1 MKFQKRAF
9 SLIEVS
15 VVLVIVGIFVAGIFA
30 SNAFI
35 TKARLAAA
43 QSLLKSSPIRDI
55 KDNAL
60 WLETSA
66 FDSFAGSEASDG
78 TPLTTWYEQRS
89 ATSKVTLTAVD
100 GGPTYSNTI
109 NRIHAVK
116 FAGAGYFTFDGSF
129 LNNTDYTITILE
141 KREVAGGN
149 NYFLG
154 DSAATTTNQSL
165 LLGYSADGQIIHS
178 QGASSSY
185 SALVSGYSK
194 SSDSP
199 RLLTFTHSST
209 AGKKLYINGV
219 LAAKDETNLAPLTG
233 IGTLSFGKGYTG
245 QIGELAIFTRA
256 LKDDEI
262 KSVEGYVAQKFS
274 SKLVGNASTDCLGKV
289 VTTSGCEVSSSGG
302 GGSTCPVSVVGVT
315 STTPVAEGSGSLTC
329 NATGYAGTSAYTC
342 TSGTLSAAAC
352 GCDTA
357 NGYSLSGGVCV
368 LAATCSGGIE
378 TTIGS
383 DKMHLF
389 TSSGTL
395 TCNSAI
401 TGAKV
406 LVVGGGGG
414 GGGVVGGGGGAG
426 GVVYNSSYTLAA
438 TTYNITVGVGGRGGK
453 AGGNGSNEGGYKG
466 TDSVFD
472 VNSVTNKITAY
483 AGGAGRANMMQVY
496 VGTGGSGGGA
506 SISGGPGAATP
517 SGQGYAGGDSSDKS
531 NMGGGG
537 GGAGS
542 VGGFGNAGKGGN
554 GGTGVDY
561 SSVFGTSYGDN
572 GWFASGGGAGVRTGS
587 GRVAGTASQGG
598 GTGGTTSTVAADDA
612 KANTGGGGGGAGFS
626 GDLVGLYA
634 GGDGGSGI
642 VIVRY

>member
-368 LAATCSGGIE
+368 LSPLFCTGTVAADTSIVSGYAIH
-378 TTIGS
+378 
-383 DKMHLF
+383 KF
-389 TSSGTL
+389 TSSGTI
-395 TCNSAI
+395 TCS
-401 TGAKV
+401 TTRTVEV

-414 GGGVVGGGGGAG
+414 GGWRGAGGGAGGYVYNSALSLASGTYSINVGAGGAGGIGVTNQPTAKGSNGQESSIKLGATSIITAVGGGGGGAGSAGTTALAAGNNGGSGGGGSYWSDGSRGSGTSGQGYAGGGGNSGSVTSGGGGGAG
-426 GVVYNSSYTLAA
+426 GVGDS
-438 TTYNITVGVGGRGGK
+438 GGSNGGK
-453 AGGNGSNEGGYKG
+453 GGNGISNSITG
-466 TDSVFD
+466 TALF
-472 VNSVTNKITAY
+472 Y
-483 AGGAGRANMMQVY
+483 AA
-496 VGTGGSGGGA
+496 
-506 SISGGPGAATP
+506 
-517 SGQGYAGGDSSDKS
+517 
-531 NMGGGG
+531 GGG
-537 GGAGS
+537 GGAHNSLGGAGGS
-542 VGGFGNAGKGGN
+542 GIGGN
-554 GGTGVDY
+554 G
-561 SSVFGTSYGDN
+561 SSKSPESAPT
-572 GWFASGGGAGVRTGS
+572 AGALNTGS
-587 GRVAGTASQGG
+587 
-598 GTGGTTSTVAADDA
+598 
-612 KANTGGGGGGAGFS
+612 GGGGGNNANYQSGA
-626 GDLVGLYA
+626 A
-634 GGDGGSGI
+634 GSAGV
-642 VIVRY
+642 VILRYSI